1 MRDATVWL
9 NRQQLAESFDRDIKT
24 IGKHINNVLKEG
36 YDNSTVV
43 KFATIQKERNREI
56 TREIEY
62 YNLDVIISV
71 GYRVKSKNGIL
82 FRKWANKILKE
93 YLIKGY
99 TINQA
104 RLEYLEKTVKLIDI
118 DNRIDSKLD
127 NNDAKEIIKVI
138 NEYSSALNLLDEY
151 DHKTLV
157 RSKEM
162 SNNITPIVYRDCLNI
177 ITKMKFKNA
186 SNLFGI

>member
-43 KFATIQKERNREI
+43 KFETVQKEGNREI

-71 GYRVKSKNGIL
+71 GYRAKSKNGIL

-157 RSKEM
+157 RSKGM